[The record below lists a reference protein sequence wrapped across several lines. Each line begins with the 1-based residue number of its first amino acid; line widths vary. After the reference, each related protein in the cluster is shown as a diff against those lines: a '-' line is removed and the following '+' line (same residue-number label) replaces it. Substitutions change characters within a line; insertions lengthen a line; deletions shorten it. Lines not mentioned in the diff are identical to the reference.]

1 MLVKKTKGVE
11 EVFGTGT
18 AAVISPVGVLNYRGN
33 VQTINNNEIGAL
45 SLKLYTY
52 LTDLQWGR
60 IPDTHGWIVPVC

>member
-1 MLVKKTKGVE
+1 M
-11 EVFGTGT
+11 
-18 AAVISPVGVLNYRGN
+18 LNYRGN
-33 VQTINNNEIGAL
+33 VQTINNNEIGEL